1 MSVGAAGAHPKA
13 LRLAERLAVLG
24 VLARFSL
31 LGHFPGRHVDEE
43 ARGFAADITRKHGEG
58 DRQRAQGGRR

>member
-1 MSVGAAGAHPKA
+1 MSMGAAGADPKA
-13 LRLAERLAVLG
+13 LRLAGRLAVLG

-31 LGHFPGRHVDEE
+31 LGHFLGRRVDEQ
-43 ARGFAADITRKHGEG
+43 ARGFAADITRKYGEG